1 MKLQVTGKNLD
12 VTQPIVDYAER
23 KLTKLAK
30 HLSDSSRVELELAV
44 ERKPSI
50 SQSQV
55 AEATIWTK
63 GPVLRARESSTD
75 MYASID
81 LVADKL
87 ERQVKKYRARRQRG
101 RPHGH
106 GRSPEPPP
114 VELPPSAVILS
125 EEDEGELPPLEDEAR
140 DPGIVK
146 TKRFNMKPMHP
157 EEAALQLDLVGHDF
171 FVFLS
176 SETEEVAVIYRRRD
190 GNFGV
195 IEPVRGYAPAG
206 VVEVVGTRCPHRPS
220 ELVTQFCDLACNR
233 RPSPDPARRL
243 IARNPSK
250 SADFAPAAILPL
262 MVPEIRRDRLSPSPP
277 QVIELHRPLPDQ
289 ERYAV
294 SSYPPVGPPLGPV
307 PDWPP
312 RRRRGRLG
320 PDRARPPRA
329 RVSPRARPRHR
340 LPGRNFRRRHH
351 ARSSR

>member
-44 ERKPSI
+44 ERNPSI

-106 GRSPEPPP
+106 ARTAEPPP
-114 VELPPSAVILS
+114 VVLPPPAATVS

-195 IEPVRGYAPAG
+195 IEPVRG
-206 VVEVVGTRCPHRPS
+206 
-220 ELVTQFCDLACNR
+220 
-233 RPSPDPARRL
+233 
-243 IARNPSK
+243 
-250 SADFAPAAILPL
+250 
-262 MVPEIRRDRLSPSPP
+262 
-277 QVIELHRPLPDQ
+277 
-289 ERYAV
+289 
-294 SSYPPVGPPLGPV
+294 
-307 PDWPP
+307 
-312 RRRRGRLG
+312 
-320 PDRARPPRA
+320 
-329 RVSPRARPRHR
+329 
-340 LPGRNFRRRHH
+340 
-351 ARSSR
+351 

>member
-30 HLSDSSRVELELAV
+30 HLSDSSRVELELAI
-44 ERKPSI
+44 ERNPSI

-87 ERQVKKYRARRQRG
+87 ERQVKRYRERRKRG

-106 GRSPEPPP
+106 VRLPEPPP
-114 VELPPSAVILS
+114 VVLPPPAAS
-125 EEDEGELPPLEDEAR
+125 EDDEGELPPLEDEAR

-157 EEAALQLDLVGHDF
+157 EEAALQLELVGHDF

-195 IEPVRGYAPAG
+195 IEPVRG
-206 VVEVVGTRCPHRPS
+206 
-220 ELVTQFCDLACNR
+220 
-233 RPSPDPARRL
+233 
-243 IARNPSK
+243 
-250 SADFAPAAILPL
+250 
-262 MVPEIRRDRLSPSPP
+262 
-277 QVIELHRPLPDQ
+277 
-289 ERYAV
+289 
-294 SSYPPVGPPLGPV
+294 
-307 PDWPP
+307 
-312 RRRRGRLG
+312 
-320 PDRARPPRA
+320 
-329 RVSPRARPRHR
+329 
-340 LPGRNFRRRHH
+340 
-351 ARSSR
+351 

>member
-12 VTQPIVDYAER
+12 VTPPIVDYAER

-44 ERKPSI
+44 ERNPSI

-106 GRSPEPPP
+106 GRVPEPPP
-114 VELPPSAVILS
+114 VALPSPALS
-125 EEDEGELPPLEDEAR
+125 EDDEGELPPLEDESR

-157 EEAALQLDLVGHDF
+157 EEAALQLELVGHDF

-176 SETEEVAVIYRRRD
+176 SETEDVAVIYRRRD
-190 GNFGV
+190 GQYGL
-195 IEPVRGYAPAG
+195 IEPVQ
-206 VVEVVGTRCPHRPS
+206 S
-220 ELVTQFCDLACNR
+220 
-233 RPSPDPARRL
+233 
-243 IARNPSK
+243 
-250 SADFAPAAILPL
+250 
-262 MVPEIRRDRLSPSPP
+262 
-277 QVIELHRPLPDQ
+277 
-289 ERYAV
+289 
-294 SSYPPVGPPLGPV
+294 
-307 PDWPP
+307 
-312 RRRRGRLG
+312 
-320 PDRARPPRA
+320 
-329 RVSPRARPRHR
+329 
-340 LPGRNFRRRHH
+340 
-351 ARSSR
+351 

>member
-44 ERKPSI
+44 ERNPSI

-106 GRSPEPPP
+106 GRAPEPPP
-114 VELPPSAVILS
+114 VALPSPALS
-125 EEDEGELPPLEDEAR
+125 EDDEGELPPLEDESR

-195 IEPVRGYAPAG
+195 IEPVRG
-206 VVEVVGTRCPHRPS
+206 
-220 ELVTQFCDLACNR
+220 
-233 RPSPDPARRL
+233 
-243 IARNPSK
+243 
-250 SADFAPAAILPL
+250 
-262 MVPEIRRDRLSPSPP
+262 
-277 QVIELHRPLPDQ
+277 
-289 ERYAV
+289 
-294 SSYPPVGPPLGPV
+294 
-307 PDWPP
+307 
-312 RRRRGRLG
+312 
-320 PDRARPPRA
+320 
-329 RVSPRARPRHR
+329 
-340 LPGRNFRRRHH
+340 
-351 ARSSR
+351 

>member
-44 ERKPSI
+44 ERNPSI

-106 GRSPEPPP
+106 ARAPEPPP
-114 VELPPSAVILS
+114 VALPSPALS
-125 EEDEGELPPLEDEAR
+125 EDDEGELPPLEDESR

-195 IEPVRGYAPAG
+195 IEPVRG
-206 VVEVVGTRCPHRPS
+206 
-220 ELVTQFCDLACNR
+220 
-233 RPSPDPARRL
+233 
-243 IARNPSK
+243 
-250 SADFAPAAILPL
+250 
-262 MVPEIRRDRLSPSPP
+262 
-277 QVIELHRPLPDQ
+277 
-289 ERYAV
+289 
-294 SSYPPVGPPLGPV
+294 
-307 PDWPP
+307 
-312 RRRRGRLG
+312 
-320 PDRARPPRA
+320 
-329 RVSPRARPRHR
+329 
-340 LPGRNFRRRHH
+340 
-351 ARSSR
+351 